1 MRRSLFPFILSAVLL
16 ILAAPS
22 HAQTDSLRRSPD
34 TWSAASS
41 TKSPLF
47 TRGDVWFG
55 AVITSVLFTLGKFVL
70 GLYLGHASIGSAY
83 GAAGYSIRWRF

>member
-55 AVITSVLFTLGKFVL
+55 AAT
-70 GLYLGHASIGSAY
+70 IGAVALATKLDGCSAETCPREETIVP
-83 GAAGYSIRWRF
+83 A